1 MEKPYF
7 WIQRNILWTQRNRLW
22 DLEKHTLD
30 LEEHT
35 FGIVETYFWT
45 WRNILKTWRNILL
58 ELDKHTFGLGETYF
72 RLGGTYFWIWRNI
85 LLENINENNFKRT
98 FVIFS
103 KFFYL
108 FGMFSSKNLFIFLF
122 ICKTKPTPR
131 DKARKRLTLTK
142 QRRHTELPKQFSEH
156 KDSYILVKF
165 TKSKGKYLIN
175 DKFVGSLSVNLKN
188 LLLESKHF
196 YSFIGCTYWLVLV
209 NINLKFIHQSKLLLY
224 IYVHQSKLILYIYTS
239 PSCYSIYTLVQA
251 ASLHYKH
258 QSELLL

>member
-1 MEKPYF
+1 MDLLKHTLDLENILLDLEKQTFGLGETYV
-7 WIQRNILWTQRNRLW
+7 WICRNTLWTWRNILLELEKHTFVHGETILL

-30 LEEHT
+30 LEKQT
-35 FGIVETYFWT
+35 
-45 WRNILKTWRNILL
+45 L
-58 ELDKHTFGLGETYF
+58 GLGETYF

-142 QRRHTELPKQFSEH
+142 QRRHTELPK
-156 KDSYILVKF
+156 
-165 TKSKGKYLIN
+165 
-175 DKFVGSLSVNLKN
+175 
-188 LLLESKHF
+188 
-196 YSFIGCTYWLVLV
+196 
-209 NINLKFIHQSKLLLY
+209 
-224 IYVHQSKLILYIYTS
+224 
-239 PSCYSIYTLVQA
+239 
-251 ASLHYKH
+251 
-258 QSELLL
+258 